1 MPVIEITGPIVDTET
16 KRKLAKGV
24 TEVACAAYN
33 LPPEKIIVFIREN
46 DPENIAVGG
55 ALKVD
60 WN

>member
-33 LPPEKIIVFIREN
+33 MPPEKIIVFIREN
-46 DPENIAVGG
+46 DP
-55 ALKVD
+55 
-60 WN
+60 